1 MDITG
6 MSEEEYRWF
15 VRECYKNQK
24 LRPGEPVALD
34 PGTIGLILTIVGIL
48 LQVAGALLA
57 PKPKDQEDKTPE
69 EETIE
74 GQNVVRRDRFAPK
87 SGFDSFQNV
96 VDMGSVVPIIYCKRE
111 GEYGGLRV
119 NTNLLWSQVL
129 SVGGGQFFKGL
140 FLVGEAGVEIDY
152 EQIALGNNTLASYE
166 LIEDA
171 EAGRVTLYYDNEGG
185 RISFADY
192 KRGVIANNDPGAEAG
207 SLADIYSVV
216 DSTAFCQAL
225 QPSNQVEFGVYS
237 HIGNNFGYK
246 LGEPHTAVTHWQQ
259 GDPDF
264 QRQNNHQKMADAY
277 KGAVTFHTRAGFTE
291 LNGTEG
297 TDNTETVAIDDV
309 LTYRIFGDSDQQTK
323 FIGSGSGA
331 GGQIEAEANARD
343 VATSIASVQRTYDEL
358 INVGDMYRAGS
369 AIVICTFREEPFISE
384 VDFDGNGNNM
394 RAEFTVIKAGKLD
407 VWKQSTINQ
416 TPPYADEDDKEG
428 PARNATICS
437 EDSQLFRMLVGAF
450 SVERAFKTIEVGL
463 QSNVSLRSSGITN
476 FNSLVAE
483 KDYDINYLSVG
494 RENSYQAYVDT
505 EFCGGLPAKDSSD
518 GKYRMDI
525 QPGTYSAAD
534 VRYSFFRISY
544 RDIDNNDFV
553 DSDNLYAVRSA
564 TGVDVYS
571 YLRFIFAENKR
582 REFRFT
588 PVSSWEIRSDTATG
602 KLYAIDPHFDSEI
615 TIVEKAGTDA
625 EFTVEII
632 GEEVARSSDT
642 FELQA
647 FLNPNANGVPLGIAP
662 HDDDG
667 NNSYVDGWA
676 RIAEAFIYDG
686 VTTTASEPEHK
697 ISYVNIISD
706 NTATPNYDDMSLVG
720 LNIRSSKELRNLDQL
735 SVYCTQGVIDSHLFP
750 EIFQDLLT
758 QDRYGTGEF
767 FDERQIDTESFAAA
781 AAWTEGRNYYFDGAI
796 SEKVN
801 LRTWGAER
809 ARDFLLDLSISGG
822 QFTLNPAI
830 RFDEPEP
837 VVAMFSSGNII
848 EDTLQ
853 VNYLDTQDRL
863 DPIVTVRWREERR
876 GTSLEDRGLFP
887 QIREFSVRRAGVSE
901 NAPVIQVD
909 LSSFC
914 TNKKHAED
922 RAKLECQSKRYITHA
937 VNFKTV
943 PSETG
948 VQAGS
953 IIKLGIETVYY
964 EQPQNGAISN
974 TGEVTSWA
982 PIADG
987 TYTALIWDGNTL
999 SEKEITITDGKSLD
1013 NKNSVFS
1020 IQTKDQKAETY
1031 KVSAVSFDE
1040 DGNVDIE
1047 ALYWPTNNKGES
1059 LMTVDWDK
1067 NSEWEIDG

>member
-1 MDITG
+1 M
-6 MSEEEYRWF
+6 
-15 VRECYKNQK
+15 
-24 LRPGEPVALD
+24 
-34 PGTIGLILTIVGIL
+34 
-48 LQVAGALLA
+48 
-57 PKPKDQEDKTPE
+57 
-69 EETIE
+69 
-74 GQNVVRRDRFAPK
+74 
-87 SGFDSFQNV
+87 
-96 VDMGSVVPIIYCKRE
+96 
-111 GEYGGLRV
+111 
-119 NTNLLWSQVL
+119 
-129 SVGGGQFFKGL
+129 
-140 FLVGEAGVEIDY
+140 
-152 EQIALGNNTLASYE
+152 
-166 LIEDA
+166 
-171 EAGRVTLYYDNEGG
+171 
-185 RISFADY
+185 
-192 KRGVIANNDPGAEAG
+192 
-207 SLADIYSVV
+207 
-216 DSTAFCQAL
+216 
-225 QPSNQVEFGVYS
+225 
-237 HIGNNFGYK
+237 
-246 LGEPHTAVTHWQQ
+246 
-259 GDPDF
+259 
-264 QRQNNHQKMADAY
+264 
-277 KGAVTFHTRAGFTE
+277 
-291 LNGTEG
+291 
-297 TDNTETVAIDDV
+297 
-309 LTYRIFGDSDQQTK
+309 
-323 FIGSGSGA
+323 
-331 GGQIEAEANARD
+331 
-343 VATSIASVQRTYDEL
+343 
-358 INVGDMYRAGS
+358 
-369 AIVICTFREEPFISE
+369 
-384 VDFDGNGNNM
+384 
-394 RAEFTVIKAGKLD
+394 
-407 VWKQSTINQ
+407 
-416 TPPYADEDDKEG
+416 
-428 PARNATICS
+428 
-437 EDSQLFRMLVGAF
+437 
-450 SVERAFKTIEVGL
+450 
-463 QSNVSLRSSGITN
+463 
-476 FNSLVAE
+476 
-483 KDYDINYLSVG
+483 
-494 RENSYQAYVDT
+494 
-505 EFCGGLPAKDSSD
+505 
-518 GKYRMDI
+518 
-525 QPGTYSAAD
+525 
-534 VRYSFFRISY
+534 
-544 RDIDNNDFV
+544 
-553 DSDNLYAVRSA
+553 
-564 TGVDVYS
+564 
-571 YLRFIFAENKR
+571 
-582 REFRFT
+582 
-588 PVSSWEIRSDTATG
+588 PVSSWEIRSEEEEGD
-602 KLYAIDPHFDSEI
+602 LYAIDAHNSTEQR
-615 TIVEKAGTDA
+615 VEENGFVIEFVGEPVDRSAEEFSVKAFQPPQPREAGTL
-625 EFTVEII
+625 
-632 GEEVARSSDT
+632 R
-642 FELQA
+642 
-647 FLNPNANGVPLGIAP
+647 LGRAP
-662 HDDDG
+662 VDDDT
-667 NNSYVDGWA
+667 SYVDSYA

-720 LNIRSSKELRNLDQL
+720 LNIRSSRELRSLDQL

-767 FDERQIDTESFAAA
+767 FDEQQIDTESFAAA

-876 GTSLEDRGLFP
+876 GTSLDDRGLFP